1 MTLKNEPLLYWLF
14 VQMDNWVRH
23 RGVLGRHQWLR
34 NLLRKPYHRFINCHH
49 RGIPIRIGN
58 AIEAQLPPEFSSKL
72 MEGYEEAAFHSLK
85 TWLDGKENAVVIDV
99 GCSVGYYSCA
109 CLFAGPS
116 AKVYAID
123 SDLNS
128 LKSLLRVCEYAPN
141 HGRDVRLFP
150 LWGLLSDPVPD
161 SIDFSALSNHTRML
175 LESGRISG
183 EPGTHRYMNLKKCAN
198 TEIPTYSLDA
208 LFGHGDIPNQDI
220 LIKIDVEGA
229 ELHVLKGARE
239 LLQNRRINLSLSIHP
254 QFLGQYGHKAEDVH
268 ALLQNAGYKGEM
280 LAKDHEEHWW
290 FIPV

>member
-1 MTLKNEPLLYWLF
+1 MTLKNEPLLYRLC
-14 VQMDNWVRH
+14 VQMDNLVRH
-23 RGVLGRHQWLR
+23 RSVLGRHQWLR
-34 NLLRKPYHRFINCHH
+34 NWLRKPYHRFINFHH

-58 AIEAQLPPEFSSKL
+58 AVEAQLPPEFSSKL
-72 MEGYEEAAFHSLK
+72 MEGYEEEAFRSLK
-85 TWLDGKENAVVIDV
+85 TWLEGKENAVVIDV

-109 CLFAGPS
+109 CLFANSG

-141 HGRDVRLFP
+141 HGRDARLFP
-150 LWGLLSDPVPD
+150 LWGLLSDQVSGD
-161 SIDFSALSNHTRML
+161 VDYFALSQNTRL
-175 LESGRISG
+175 RLESGKISG
-183 EPGTHRYMNLKKCAN
+183 EPGTHRYMNLKQSSDAD
-198 TEIPTYSLDA
+198 IPTYSLDN
-208 LFGHGDIPNQDI
+208 LFSHEEITDQDV

-239 LLQNRRINLSLSIHP
+239 LLRNRRLNLSLSIHP
-254 QFLGQYGHKAEDVH
+254 QFLGQYGHKAEEVH